1 MRQRLRDFTL
11 SDYTYTRVDIVT
23 YNGREGSIWHRR
35 KVMRGTSVL
44 AGMAFIS
51 DEAWSPEDWID
62 IRREATNMAETHQIL
77 LESGLTLTQIQA
89 MKAWWTV

>member
-1 MRQRLRDFTL
+1 MRQRIRDFTL

-35 KVMRGTSVL
+35 KVVRGTSVL

-51 DEAWSPEDWID
+51 RSGETRRKVANGFVEHGIDRSGDE
-62 IRREATNMAETHQIL
+62 
-77 LESGLTLTQIQA
+77 
-89 MKAWWTV
+89 